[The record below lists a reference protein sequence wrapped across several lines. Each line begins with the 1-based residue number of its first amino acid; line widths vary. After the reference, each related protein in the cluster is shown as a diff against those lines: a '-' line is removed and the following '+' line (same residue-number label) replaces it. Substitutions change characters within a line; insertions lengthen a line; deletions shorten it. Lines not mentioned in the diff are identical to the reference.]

1 MLFVVKQQK
10 VIRKAVPCDEAG
22 EFGHHLDCRVE
33 ELTVEPEPV
42 AELTLSRLLDETQ
55 LNAMSSACCRS
66 NP

>member
-10 VIRKAVPCDEAG
+10 VTRKAVTCDEAG

-42 AELTLSRLLDETQ
+42 AELTLSRLSDETQ
-55 LNAMSSACCRS
+55 LKAMSSACCRS
-66 NP
+66 NL